1 MRKLDRLI
9 FQFRIRFD
17 PAAIP
22 CGLAERLEEKLR
34 QWFIREGF
42 DYGFGA
48 LGGSAVVYGEVGRR
62 GADATLTDRN
72 HLADWLKQQRLRCKV
87 ALGDLER
94 ESESNITREVTEL
107 VFHLDNL
114 TDEEWREGE
123 EYRSRIEER
132 FRQKP
137 K

>member
-1 MRKLDRLI
+1 MRKPDRLI

-17 PAAIP
+17 PAAVP
-22 CGLAERLEEKLR
+22 CGLADRLREKLR
-34 QWFIREGF
+34 RWFIREGF

-48 LGGSAVVYGEVGRR
+48 LGGSAVVYGEVGRH

-72 HLADWLKQQRLRCKV
+72 HLAEWLKRQRLRCEV

-94 ESESNITREVTEL
+94 VSESNITREVTEV

-114 TDEEWREGE
+114 TDEDWRKGE
-123 EYRSRIEER
+123 DYRSRIENR
-132 FRQKP
+132 IRHKP